1 MYIVFPFVLLQRGN
15 AIVQADR
22 ISVFSDLTHGF
33 SRPAANIGAPFRA
46 RSPAFSQAMSLRFDS
61 SFAK

>member
-15 AIVQADR
+15 AIIQADR
-22 ISVFSDLTHGF
+22 ISVFSDLIHGF
-33 SRPAANIGAPFRA
+33 WRLAANIGAPFRA
-46 RSPAFSQAMSLRFDS
+46 RSPTLSQAMPLRFDS